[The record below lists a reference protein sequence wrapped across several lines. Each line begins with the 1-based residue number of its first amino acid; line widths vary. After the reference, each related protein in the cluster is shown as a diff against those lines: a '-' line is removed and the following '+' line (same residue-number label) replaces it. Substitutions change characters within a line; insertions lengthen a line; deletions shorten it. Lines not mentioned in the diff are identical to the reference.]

1 MVTKTNIELL
11 VEALDELSDELSD
24 VLDFIASEKG
34 EDDSLYLVLSG
45 VETKLETVVNRYEKK
60 VVQQ

>member
-11 VEALDELSDELSD
+11 VEALDERSD

-45 VETKLETVVNRYEKK
+45 VETKLETVVNRYAKK

>member
-11 VEALDELSDELSD
+11 VEALDELSD

-45 VETKLETVVNRYEKK
+45 VETKLETVVNRYAKK
-60 VVQQ
+60 VVPQ

>member
-1 MVTKTNIELL
+1 MKTPTNIELL
-11 VEALDELSDELSD
+11 VEALDELSDM
-24 VLDFIASEKG
+24 LDFIASEKG

-45 VETKLETVVNRYEKK
+45 VETKLETVVNRYAKK

>member
-11 VEALDELSDELSD
+11 VEALDELSD

-34 EDDSLYLVLSG
+34 EDDSLYIILSG
-45 VETKLETVVNRYEKK
+45 VETKLETVRDRYAKK
-60 VVQQ
+60 VVLQ

>member
-1 MVTKTNIELL
+1 MTTKTNIELL
-11 VEALDELSDELSD
+11 VEAFDELSD

-34 EDDSLYLVLSG
+34 EDDSLYIVLSG
-45 VETKLETVVNRYEKK
+45 VETKLETVVNRYAKK

>member
-11 VEALDELSDELSD
+11 VEALDELSD

-45 VETKLETVVNRYEKK
+45 VETKLETVVNRYAKK